1 MRTTLYPPALNLFVV
16 AAVVDA
22 VVAADVVVAAAVDIA
37 VAVVVVAAA
46 AEAPSLTC

>member
-16 AAVVDA
+16 VALVDA

-37 VAVVVVAAA
+37 VVVAAA